1 MNRNKR
7 ISNSEQTLT
16 AEEVKQE
23 QLALPE
29 TEAQVIVH
37 CALNDDLNAVRIW
50 PTTYL
55 ICAHTGAK
63 SKLIDALNISFYPD
77 WCITPSFTL
86 LFESLPKDCKL
97 FHLVE
102 EIPEQ
107 GGFEVNNISR
117 NNSDVYRVVF

>member
-1 MNRNKR
+1 MNQIKR
-7 ISNSEQTLT
+7 ISNSEQPLLT
-16 AEEVKQE
+16 EEEKQE
-23 QLALPE
+23 QLVMPE
-29 TEAQVIVH
+29 MEAQVIVH
-37 CALNDDLNAVRIW
+37 CAVNADLSAVRIW

-63 SKLIDALNISFYPD
+63 SKLLDALNISFYPD
-77 WCITPSFTL
+77 WCITPRFTL

>member
-23 QLALPE
+23 LLILPE

-37 CALNDDLNAVRIW
+37 CAVNDDLNAVRIW